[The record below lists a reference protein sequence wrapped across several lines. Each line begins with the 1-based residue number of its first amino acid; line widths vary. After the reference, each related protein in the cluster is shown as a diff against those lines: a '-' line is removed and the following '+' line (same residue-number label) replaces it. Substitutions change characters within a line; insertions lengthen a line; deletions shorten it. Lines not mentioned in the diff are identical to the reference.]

1 MNDLLPRTRFYYKIH
16 NVTQPRL
23 SSCRTDAMEMHNSFL
38 ILEASERMILGRS
51 SHGGWILDNQCL
63 CYFVALAVQSSAPC
77 TISTTYF
84 LRIECRRP
92 QWVFMFLISLSA
104 FSVTT
109 TLHMM
114 ADLFIY
120 YSS

>member
-1 MNDLLPRTRFYYKIH
+1 
-16 NVTQPRL
+16 
-23 SSCRTDAMEMHNSFL
+23 
-38 ILEASERMILGRS
+38 MILGRS